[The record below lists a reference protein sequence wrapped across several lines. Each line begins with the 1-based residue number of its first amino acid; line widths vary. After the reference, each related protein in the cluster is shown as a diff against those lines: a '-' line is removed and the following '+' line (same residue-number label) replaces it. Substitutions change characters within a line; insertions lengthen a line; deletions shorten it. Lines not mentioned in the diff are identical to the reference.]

1 MDPQSLVIVLR
12 MAERIIGVIIGGLLI
27 YWGYRLFLSLPGK
40 RGRDG
45 GTGDFALAGGTKLKL
60 SKVGPGVF
68 FALFGTALIV
78 FSLTRSVSL
87 TTTGPANA
95 AAPAAKASD
104 GKEPPAVV
112 GTTTVKFIGAT
123 GVPETEEERTRRR
136 AEVQQ
141 DIIALNRSVDRATGA
156 DRTALEHAVI
166 GAKVALM
173 EPLWAEDWGDLADF
187 RDWLE
192 KGGNPPAG
200 SQPAVDVFQKR

>member
-27 YWGYRLFLSLPGK
+27 YFGYRLFLSLPGK
-40 RGRDG
+40 KSRDG
-45 GTGDFALAGGTKLKL
+45 GTGDFSIAGGTKLKL

-68 FALFGTALIV
+68 FALFGAGLIV

-87 TTTGPANA
+87 TTSGPAT
-95 AAPAAKASD
+95 AAPTTKGSD
-104 GKEPPAVV
+104 AKEPPAVV
-112 GTTTVKFIGAT
+112 GTTTMKFIGAT
-123 GVPETEEERTRRR
+123 GVPETEQERTRRR

-141 DIIALNRSVDRATGA
+141 DIIALNHSIDRATGA
-156 DRTALEHAVI
+156 DRTALEHAVT

-192 KGGNPPAG
+192 KGGTPPVG
-200 SQPAVDVFQKR
+200 SQPAIDVFQKR